1 MYFHEATPSVPRPLV
16 MPSVSI
22 EITRFVDDHQPGFVE
37 CILVDAD
44 GLQHTF
50 VEKVPIISPNNLG
63 PTSIYPCA
71 GVVQCEVEEE
81 WTDGA
86 GRCLVRVNTDIP
98 WHVESTEGVTRFV
111 VLASQ
116 ILHS

>member
-1 MYFHEATPSVPRPLV
+1 
-16 MPSVSI
+16 MPSVSL
-22 EITRFVDDHQPGFVE
+22 EIARFVDDHQPGFVE

-50 VEKVPIISPNNLG
+50 VEKIPIVSSGNLG
-63 PTSIYPCA
+63 PTTIYPCA

-81 WTDGA
+81 WTDAA
-86 GRCLVRVNTDIP
+86 GRYLARVNTDIP

-116 ILHS
+116 VLHS

>member
-1 MYFHEATPSVPRPLV
+1 
-16 MPSVSI
+16 MPSVSF
-22 EITRFVDDHQPGFVE
+22 EIARFVDDHQPGFVE

-50 VEKVPIISPNNLG
+50 VEKIPVISPNNLG

-86 GRCLVRVNTDIP
+86 GRCLARVNTDIP
-98 WHVESTEGVTRFV
+98 WHVESTEGITRFV

-116 ILHS
+116 VLHS